1 MEKKKVKRIAINI
14 SIALKQETKDKFES
28 LCKDM
33 EVGSKEEMLNML
45 MDKFFEEE
53 RVVEKIV
60 EKVVE
65 VPKEVIVEVPKEVKV
80 EVLKEVRVE
89 VPISLKETELLL
101 KLNPV
106 QFDILK
112 ELVSSEKAIIMHNQY
127 FNKRQNFTNFLFEEI
142 NENDT
147 LKVKT
152 AKFLLNI
159 CLFHYVYGAGDWLP
173 FTGRKSDIMNKILTH
188 HPELR
193 KVED

>member
-1 MEKKKVKRIAINI
+1 MKNEKRSSINI
-14 SIALKQETKDKFES
+14 SIALKQETKDKFEA
-28 LCKDM
+28 LCKEM
-33 EVGSKEEMLNML
+33 EVKSKEELLNML

-53 RVVEKIV
+53 RVIEKIV

-65 VPKEVIVEVPKEVKV
+65 VPKEVYVEVPKEVKV

-89 VPISLKETELLL
+89 VPITLKDTEILLT
-101 KLNPV
+101 LNPV

-112 ELVSSEKAIIMHNQY
+112 ELVFSEKTITMHNQF
-127 FNKRQNFTNFLFEEI
+127 FNKRKNFTTILFEEI

-147 LKVKT
+147 LKSKV

-159 CLFHYVYGAGDWLP
+159 CLFHYVHGAGDWLP

-193 KVED
+193 EVEE

>member
-1 MEKKKVKRIAINI
+1 MKNQKEKRSSINI

-28 LCKDM
+28 LYKDM
-33 EVGSKEEMLNML
+33 ELGSKEEMLNML

-53 RVVEKIV
+53 RVIEKIV

-65 VPKEVIVEVPKEVKV
+65 VPTEVIVEVPKEVRV
-80 EVLKEVRVE
+80 EVTKEVRVE
-89 VPISLKETELLL
+89 VPIPLKETELLI

-112 ELVSSEKAIIMHNQY
+112 ELVSSEKTITMHNQF
-127 FNKRQNFTNFLFEEI
+127 FNKRKNFTTILFEEI
-142 NENDT
+142 NENDN
-147 LKVKT
+147 LKVST

-173 FTGRKSDIMNKILTH
+173 FTGRKTDIMNKILTH

-193 KVED
+193 EVEE